1 MPVMLRSPQMT
12 LIKFADAFAHSPV
25 SVTGRVKNVSH
36 VLIEAFVTQRPT
48 SHRYACGLAAS
59 AGDADAALRF
69 PQTID
74 PAHCLVLVGEPVKR
88 EVMPER
94 GVLSPAFGFQV
105 ASAGWPPHFTLQEA
119 ATP

>member
-1 MPVMLRSPQMT
+1 MRRSPQMT

-74 PAHCLVLVGEPVKR
+74 PAHRLILVGAPVKR
-88 EVMPER
+88 EVTPER
-94 GVLSPAFGFQV
+94 GSYRPLRVSGRVCSMA
-105 ASAGWPPHFTLQEA
+105 AHFTLQEA